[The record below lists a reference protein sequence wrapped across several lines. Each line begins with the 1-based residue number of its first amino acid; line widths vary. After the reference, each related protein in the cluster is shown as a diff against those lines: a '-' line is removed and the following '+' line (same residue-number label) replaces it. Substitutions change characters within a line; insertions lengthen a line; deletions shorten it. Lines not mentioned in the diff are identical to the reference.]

1 VIKGGDAYRDNVF
14 EREAFRVQ
22 FAEERQRKL

>member
-1 VIKGGDAYRDNVF
+1 MKGGDAYRDNMF

-22 FAEERQRKL
+22 FSEEARSKS